1 MHFEILVED
10 KSGKIALKCILEKIL
25 GPNGQDHTFR
35 IFSYKGIGRIPKNLE
50 ASADPKKRFLL
61 DQLPPQLK
69 GYGKAHRNIQAAV
82 VVVVD
87 LDYRDCVEFK
97 QEMLEILEVCN
108 PQPTTLFRIAIEEGE
123 AWLLGDRNAIKAAYP
138 NAKDGIL
145 DTYKQDSIC
154 STWEKLAD
162 AICSGGSGKLRK
174 LGYPPIG
181 RAKCEWAK
189 NIAPHMDVEANQ
201 SRSFQVFRDGIRN
214 LAGIET

>member
-61 DQLPPQLK
+61 DQLPRQLK

-97 QEMLEILEVCN
+97 QEMLEILESCN
-108 PQPTTLFRIAIEEGE
+108 PQPTTLFRIVIEEGE

-138 NAKDGIL
+138 RAKDHVL
-145 DTYKQDSIC
+145 NAYEQDSIC

-162 AICSGGSGKLRK
+162 AIYSGGSDRLRE

-214 LAGIET
+214 LAGIKT